1 MPPADDN
8 TEVYG
13 MEPLLNGVQRR
24 QGAREVSPK
33 WAYSIAQ
40 GFAALGPI
48 PHPVWQQCS
57 SFVAVSPCHNSKIG
71 GINQDWTLSP
81 KVP

>member
-1 MPPADDN
+1 MKS
-8 TEVYG
+8 
-13 MEPLLNGVQRR
+13 LLNGVQRR
-24 QGAREVSPK
+24 QGAREMRPK
-33 WAYSIAQ
+33 WAHSIAQ
-40 GFAALGPI
+40 GFATQNRRALSLPLGPI
-48 PHPVWQQCS
+48 PHPVWQPRS